1 MSVGYGITPYG
12 EGDWGGLN
20 TIVPGVG
27 AIAAAGAAPVLNRDV
42 IPAGG
47 AKISGSEPVIVSTER
62 RITPDTAVLV
72 VAGQTPEVRI
82 DLFITPAANDAVIA
96 GFAPLIEQSAVL
108 TPPVGALSIVG
119 AAPTAI
125 DGKAVTPDAASLDV
139 VGHAPVLH
147 SDVVVPA
154 GAVGVAGFAPGVAQ
168 SEVVTPT
175 GGAVLIGSAPGVVVS
190 GLVKVPGTASLDL
203 FGRIPTVSQSRLI
216 RPPAGQLTLVG
227 GTPIIKNP
235 NWVSIDDSQTPNWQR
250 IAA

>member
-27 AIAAAGAAPVLNRDV
+27 AIAAAGAAPTVDSGV
-42 IPAGG
+42 IPTGAALLIGSAPVVVVTGINIEVPSGAAVIAGH
-47 AKISGSEPVIVSTER
+47 A
-62 RITPDTAVLV
+62 
-72 VAGQTPEVRI
+72 PEVRV

-96 GFAPLIEQSAVL
+96 GFAPIVEQSAVL
-108 TPPVGALSIVG
+108 TPLVGALSIVG
-119 AAPTAI
+119 AAPTVL
-125 DGKAVTPDAASLDV
+125 DGKVATPAAASLDV
-139 VGHAPVLH
+139 VGHAPALH
-147 SDVVVPA
+147 SDVFVPA

-175 GGAVLIGSAPGVVVS
+175 GGAVVVGSAPVVLVS
-190 GLVKVPGTASLDL
+190 GLVKVPGTASLNL